1 MSARSPWPHA
11 LLACGLLACGAACA
25 QPELA
30 SVEPLRALA
39 LRYEEAGDHAAAI
52 VALEEARY
60 VTRVHEGL
68 SSAEEALLLRQQIRS
83 ERALGSHERVWNFE
97 QDMVTIARQHLDD
110 IRMAPI
116 FRELAEERSALLA
129 KYSMGE
135 RPPELYL
142 GCYYAAVPLRYD
154 DTRGERRA
162 PLDGSCGSGSRSVV
176 IGQIRAE
183 IMMYYADAIEV
194 IVKNGDYASQ
204 ELRELEKQ
212 ALRLSPTRLTN
223 RSCRSGA
230 LDELLALPL
239 LGSCLEPVIHSQ
251 GLVVA
256 NVGGW
261 ASLVRLIAYEV
272 RTEAPPAA
280 RAGAIAELADWL
292 LLSADGNRFDDNIEK
307 AIAVYE
313 RANWELEQG
322 GEGQASTAQIFPTDV
337 PVTLP
342 AFVPNPFAS
351 AATAAPSRYIDVSFD
366 VTKHGQAEEVEIVDA
381 SKDATRG
388 EKRDLIRLIE
398 STSFRPRFVDG
409 RVADS
414 ATVSVRYHLSP

>member
-1 MSARSPWPHA
+1 VSTRTAKLLVAAA
-11 LLACGLLACGAACA
+11 LLASGAAFA
-25 QPELA
+25 QPEPA

-52 VALEEARY
+52 IALEEARY
-60 VTRVHEGL
+60 ITRVHEGL
-68 SSAEEALLLRQQIRS
+68 SSANEALLLRQQIRS
-83 ERALGSHERVWNFE
+83 ERALGGHERVWNFE

-116 FRELAEERSALLA
+116 FRELAGDRSELLA
-129 KYSMGE
+129 RYSVGQ
-135 RPPELYL
+135 RPPEIYL

-194 IVKNGDYASQ
+194 IIKNGDYASR

-212 ALRLSPTRLTN
+212 AVRLSPIRLSN
-223 RSCRSGA
+223 QSCRSAA

-261 ASLVRLIAYEV
+261 ASLVRLIAYDV
-272 RTEAPPAA
+272 RTGASPAA
-280 RAGAIAELADWL
+280 RAAAIADLADWL
-292 LLSADGNRFDDNIEK
+292 LLSTDGNRFHDNNEK
-307 AIAVYE
+307 AMRAYE
-313 RANWELEQG
+313 RAYWVLQQG
-322 GEGQASTAQIFPTDV
+322 GEGQASTAQIFPSDM

-342 AFVPNPFAS
+342 AFAPNPFA
-351 AATAAPSRYIDVSFD
+351 AAVPAAPSRYIDVSFD
-366 VTKHGQAEEVEIVDA
+366 VTKHGSAEEVEIVDA
-381 SKDATRG
+381 SDDATRG

-398 STSFRPRFVDG
+398 STTFRPRFVG
-409 RVADS
+409 GQVADP